1 MYPEVGVLHHMA
13 VVFLILGGT
22 STLFSEWVNQFTFPR
37 TAYKS
42 TLYFVKKIDL
52 KKNKNPNLRPH
63 ITTKRSIN

>member
-1 MYPEVGVLHHMA
+1 MA

-52 KKNKNPNLRPH
+52 KKKKQNPNLILH
-63 ITTKRSIN
+63 ITAKRSIN